1 MLEKKLKWEKNTKNI
16 EQCEKDKEKYI
27 ESTDTYIIFLAIYLE
42 SNLHLTAENNMLQRI
57 GHV

>member
-16 EQCEKDKEKYI
+16 EQCEKDKEKSI

-42 SNLHLTAENNMLQRI
+42 SNLHLTAENNMLQ
-57 GHV
+57 